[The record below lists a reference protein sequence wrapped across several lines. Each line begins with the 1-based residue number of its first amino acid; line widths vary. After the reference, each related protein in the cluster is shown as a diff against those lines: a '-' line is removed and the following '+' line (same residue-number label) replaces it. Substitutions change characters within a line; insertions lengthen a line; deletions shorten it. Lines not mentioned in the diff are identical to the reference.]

1 MKKLVTRLLLMASL
15 TFSTGGIWLGA
26 QNITHYTAIES
37 ELKGVKDRPFFYRP
51 VAMVLNG
58 QELYL
63 LESGD
68 NRIRVFSLEGTQLR
82 EIGRKGN
89 GPGEFDSPSCL
100 DVNHGQIYV
109 ADSFN
114 NRIQIVNK
122 EGKNLAVFKVP
133 AFPENIVSLSGGA
146 LVVSFP
152 VRNLDGPEKLLYGYK
167 TDGTR
172 LWAILDSQASGDRVY
187 DSFCNQ
193 IFLKKGEA
201 DTFYVIWRYN
211 NRYIFKIDSR
221 GQIIKKIKISADYP
235 VKTINLPRKEKRVL
249 EGVCWNVDVSNHNF
263 YLISMEE
270 MADKDV
276 GPGKRV
282 MILNE
287 EGNITGTIDF
297 PLVIKKLAVTGD
309 QIFTL
314 DTEDELHLF
323 KLNSK

>member
-1 MKKLVTRLLLMASL
+1 MKKLATRLLLMASL
-15 TFSTGGIWLGA
+15 TFITRWGWLGA
-26 QNITHYTAIES
+26 QNTTRYTAT
-37 ELKGVKDRPFFYRP
+37 ELEIKGIKNRPFFYRP

-68 NRIRVFSLEGTQLR
+68 NRIRVFNLDGIQLR

-100 DVNHGQIYV
+100 DVNQGQIFV
-109 ADSFN
+109 ADTFN
-114 NRIQIVNK
+114 NRIQIFSK
-122 EGKNLAVFKVP
+122 EGKNLAAFKVP
-133 AFPENIVSLSGGA
+133 SFPENIVSLNGG
-146 LVVSFP
+146 LLIVSFP
-152 VRNLDGPEKLLYGYK
+152 VRNLDGPEKLLHGYK

-193 IFLKKGEA
+193 IFLRKGEA

-221 GQIIKKIKISADYP
+221 GEIIKKIKIGADYP
-235 VKTINLPRKEKRVL
+235 VKTINLPGKEKRVL
-249 EGVCWNVDVSNHNF
+249 EGICWNVDVANHNF

-270 MADKDV
+270 MADQDV
-276 GPGKRV
+276 GPGKKV
-282 MILNE
+282 IILNE
-287 EGNITGTIDF
+287 EGNITGIIDF
-297 PLVIKKLAVTGD
+297 PLAVKKLAINGD
-309 QIFTL
+309 QIYAL
-314 DTEDELHLF
+314 DTEDELRLF
-323 KLNSK
+323 KLNIK

>member
-26 QNITHYTAIES
+26 QNITHSTAIES

-100 DVNHGQIYV
+100 DVNHGEIYV
-109 ADSFN
+109 ADTFN
-114 NRIQIVNK
+114 SRIQIFSK
-122 EGKNLAVFKVP
+122 EGKNLAAFKLP

-221 GQIIKKIKISADYP
+221 GQIVKKIKIDADYP
-235 VKTINLPRKEKRVL
+235 VKTINLPGKGKRVL
-249 EGVCWNVDVSNHNF
+249 EGVCWNVDIANHNF

-276 GPGKRV
+276 GPGKKV
-282 MILNE
+282 IVLNE
-287 EGNITGTIDF
+287 EGNITGIIDF
-297 PLVIKKLAVTGD
+297 PLAVKKLAVNGN
-309 QIFTL
+309 QIYAL

-323 KLNSK
+323 KLNIK

>member
-1 MKKLVTRLLLMASL
+1 MKKLVMRILLMVSL
-15 TFSTGGIWLGA
+15 TVSAGWVWLAA
-26 QNITHYTAIES
+26 QNITHYTAT
-37 ELKGVKDRPFFYRP
+37 ELELAGAKDRPFFYRP
-51 VAMVLNG
+51 MAMVLNER
-58 QELYL
+58 ELYL

-68 NRIRVFSLEGTQLR
+68 NRIRVLSLEGTQLR

-100 DVNHGQIYV
+100 DVSDSQIYV
-109 ADSFN
+109 ADTFN
-114 NRIQIVNK
+114 SRIQILST
-122 EGKNLAVFKVP
+122 EGKHLAAFKVQS
-133 AFPENIVSLSGGA
+133 FPENIVSLSGGF

-152 VRNLDGPEKLLYGYK
+152 VRNLDGPEKLLYSYK

-172 LWAILDSQASGDRVY
+172 LWSILDSQVSGDRVY
-187 DSFCNQ
+187 DSLCNQ
-193 IFLKKGEA
+193 VFLKKGEA

-221 GQIIKKIKISADYP
+221 AEIIKKIKIDADYP
-235 VKTINLPRKEKRVL
+235 VKTINLPGKERRVL
-249 EGVCWNVDVSNHNF
+249 EGVCWNIDVFHQNF

-282 MILNE
+282 IILNE

-297 PLVIKKLAVTGD
+297 PLAIKKLAVNGD
-309 QIFTL
+309 QIYAL
-314 DTEDELHLF
+314 DSEDELHLF
-323 KLNSK
+323 KLNIK

>member
-15 TFSTGGIWLGA
+15 TFSTGWVWLAA
-26 QNITHYTAIES
+26 QNIIHYTAT
-37 ELKGVKDRPFFYRP
+37 ELELAGAKDRPFFYRP
-51 VAMVLNG
+51 MAMVLNG
-58 QELYL
+58 RELYL

-68 NRIRVFSLEGTQLR
+68 NRIRVFSLEGAQLR

-109 ADSFN
+109 ADTFN
-114 NRIQIVNK
+114 SRIQIFSR
-122 EGKNLAVFKVP
+122 EGKNLAAFKLP
-133 AFPENIVSLSGGA
+133 SFPENIVSLNGS
-146 LVVSFP
+146 LLIVSFP
-152 VRNLDGPEKLLYGYK
+152 ARNLDGPEKLLHGYK

-193 IFLKKGEA
+193 IFLKKGET

-211 NRYIFKIDSR
+211 NKYILKIDSR
-221 GQIIKKIKISADYP
+221 GEIIEKIKIGADYP
-235 VKTINLPRKEKRVL
+235 VKNINLPGKEKRVL

-276 GPGKRV
+276 GPGKKV
-282 MILNE
+282 IVLNE

-297 PLVIKKLAVTGD
+297 PLAIKKLAVNGD
-309 QIFTL
+309 QIYAL
-314 DTEDELHLF
+314 DTDDELHLF
-323 KLNSK
+323 KLNIK